1 MLSREAVAAA
11 MALAGVRSGAHVLDL
26 SPDAGLTRAARAMA
40 GSGGRVDAA
49 GAEPA
54 AAPPVRYGYAIGIWS
69 DRTAEDVVR
78 AVEQALPA
86 LAPYARITIGSSGS
100 LVALVD
106 RLRSAGWT
114 VLHGTSVADVA
125 GLGVAATPGPSTPG
139 PSTPDGARD
148 LALVAAR
155 APQ

>member
-40 GSGGRVDAA
+40 GSSGRVDEA
-49 GAEPA
+49 GTEHE
-54 AAPPVRYGYAIGIWS
+54 AAPPVRYGYAIGIWR
-69 DRTAEDVVR
+69 DRSAEHVLQ
-78 AVEQALPA
+78 AVEDALPA
-86 LAPYARITIGSSGS
+86 LAPYARITLGSSGS

-106 RLRSAGWT
+106 RLRLAGWT
-114 VLHGTSVADVA
+114 VLHGTTIPDNGGRYDGKATA
-125 GLGVAATPGPSTPG
+125 TKAAEHP
-139 PSTPDGARD
+139 RD

>member
-26 SPDAGLTRAARAMA
+26 TPAAGLTRAARAAA
-40 GSGGRVDAA
+40 GAAGRVDEA
-49 GAEPA
+49 GTEPESV
-54 AAPPVRYGYAIGIWS
+54 PPVRYGYAIGVWS
-69 DRTAEDVVR
+69 DRPAEDVLQS
-78 AVEQALPA
+78 VEEALPA

-106 RLRSAGWT
+106 RLRLAGWT
-114 VLHGTSVADVA
+114 VLHGTSVAY
-125 GLGVAATPGPSTPG
+125 
-139 PSTPDGARD
+139 DGARPNGAPTRKSVPIDRSRD

>member
-40 GSGGRVDAA
+40 GATGRVDEA
-49 GAEPA
+49 GVELEAV
-54 AAPPVRYGYAIGIWS
+54 PPVRYGYAIGIWR
-69 DRTAEDVVR
+69 DQPAEHVLRT
-78 AVEQALPA
+78 VEEALPA
-86 LAPYARITIGSSGS
+86 LAPYARITLGSSGS

-106 RLRSAGWT
+106 RLRLAGWT
-114 VLHGTSVADVA
+114 VLHGTTIPDH
-125 GLGVAATPGPSTPG
+125 GDRTEGAA
-139 PSTPDGARD
+139 GARD
-148 LALVAAR
+148 ASDRPRDLAIVAAR

>member
-40 GSGGRVDAA
+40 GATGRVDEAGTEVEAA
-49 GAEPA
+49 L
-54 AAPPVRYGYAIGIWS
+54 PVRYGYAIGIWS
-69 DRTAEDVVR
+69 DRSAEDVLR
-78 AVEQALPA
+78 AVEEALPA

-106 RLRSAGWT
+106 RLRLAGWT
-114 VLHGTSVADVA
+114 VLHGTAIPDDARSNGKA
-125 GLGVAATPGPSTPG
+125 AATVPPERT
-139 PSTPDGARD
+139 RD